1 MAVLTVARIQH
12 RRGVKSDL
20 PPALYEAELGF
31 CLDTRELYIGN
42 SVAAGGNTQILTN
55 TSAVVSSIPYQFLSD
70 TSVTSQTGSDPNNPV
85 IRTLQQEIDDLWVNV
100 KAYGAQ
106 GDGHTDDTDAINRAI
121 RDLYTKT
128 LTSQESEFQSQKAIW
143 FPSGTYVITS
153 ALLVYPYVCLVGEHA
168 DTTKVVLTADG
179 SQPAVITVVDSL
191 GQTGASIGNNGATVP
206 QYIQMANLTVS
217 STGDENLVLLQRSNH
232 VQFRNCV
239 FLGNWLPDDAIP
251 NPAPKAVV
259 IETLGSA
266 IESSHFD
273 FINCRFTQIP
283 WAFNC
288 EDNVNYVTFD
298 GCEFSL
304 LHLGIRTNNP
314 PLEPGPSYATA
325 VNCVFRD
332 IESYGIS
339 WLSNTSG
346 AGPGI
351 TSTTC
356 RFVHVGYKTPD
367 NCILWGPYSNVCSSI
382 GDVFDLSLFSV
393 PIADQGTGN
402 MIVDAQYNNIITN
415 VSVVNVDTTTP
426 YNVSLTDSVIV
437 AQPATAG
444 GAITLN
450 LPSPA
455 VNGRLLTIK
464 DGEGDASNNNIV
476 VDPGLTASIESGGV
490 GVDYVINTNWQSTS
504 LLYNATLAKWLII

>member
-20 PPALYEAELGF
+20 PQTLNEAELGF

-42 SVAAGGNTQILTN
+42 SVAVGGNTQILTN
-55 TSAVVSSIPYQFLSD
+55 TSSVVPIIPYQFVSD
-70 TSVTSQTGSDPNNPV
+70 TSVVSQTGANANEPV
-85 IRTLQQEIDDLWVNV
+85 IRSLQQQMDDMWVNV

-128 LTSQESEFQSQKAIW
+128 LTSQESVFQAQKAIW
-143 FPSGTYVITS
+143 FPSGTYVIS
-153 ALLVYPYVCLVGEHA
+153 SVLLVYPHVCLVGEHA
-168 DTTKVVLTADG
+168 DTTKVIMTAG
-179 SQPAVITVVDSL
+179 SSQPCVLTVVDSM
-191 GQTGASIGNNGATVP
+191 GQTDVSIGNNGATVP
-206 QYIQMANLTVS
+206 QYIQISNITFA
-217 STGDENLVLLQRSNH
+217 STGNQDIVRLYRSNH

-239 FLGNWLPDDAIP
+239 FQGSWMPTQAIP
-251 NPAPKAVV
+251 NPAPTAVV
-259 IETLGSA
+259 IDTLGSA
-266 IESSHFD
+266 IVSSHFD
-273 FINCRFTQIP
+273 FINCQFTQIP

-288 EDNVNYVTFD
+288 EENVNFISFD

-304 LHLGIRTNNP
+304 LHVGIRANNP
-314 PLEPGPSYATA
+314 PLESGPRYATA
-325 VNCVFRD
+325 VNCVFQD
-332 IESYGIS
+332 IESYGIM
-339 WLSNTSG
+339 WLSNSSG

-356 RFVHVGYKTPD
+356 RFLHVGYQTPD

-382 GDVFDLSLFSV
+382 GDVFDLSIVSI
-393 PIADQGTGN
+393 PILDQGAGN
-402 MIVDAQYNNIITN
+402 MIVDAQYNNTITTVKVTN
-415 VSVVNVDTTTP
+415 VATTTA
-426 YNVSLTDSVIV
+426 YNIAFNDSVII

-455 VNGRLLTIK
+455 ANGRLLTIK
-464 DGEGDASNNNIV
+464 DGEGDAFNNNILLA
-476 VDPGLTASIESGGV
+476 PGAASIESTGV
-490 GVDYVINTNWQSTS
+490 GVNYAINTNWQSTT
-504 LLYNATLAKWLII
+504 LLYNSTLSKWLII